1 MDTSVNV
8 EEWDTDHSMA
18 VRQANKNT
26 LDNHS
31 LTASCLSHDLKLDRL
46 GALENVTTPGNEKVK
61 PVGEVSLLV
70 LMQGLSIIV
79 PWQLTSL
86 FTAWNCLSYTTRG
99 AFLTKS
105 NLNIF
110 YITLLMR
117 LFRLPPRNCDIQSL
131 KRPKVCALLGYQ
143 FLLNTMI
150 FFFFFLQ
157 TNPICFMPR
166 Q

>member
-1 MDTSVNV
+1 
-8 EEWDTDHSMA
+8 MA

-86 FTAWNCLSYTTRG
+86 FTA
-99 AFLTKS
+99 
-105 NLNIF
+105 
-110 YITLLMR
+110 
-117 LFRLPPRNCDIQSL
+117 
-131 KRPKVCALLGYQ
+131 
-143 FLLNTMI
+143 
-150 FFFFFLQ
+150 
-157 TNPICFMPR
+157 
-166 Q
+166 